1 MQVIPHTVKQIGNM
15 EIKGIIF
22 DYGGT
27 LDTGGDH
34 WSEVIWCAYGKAG
47 VAVNKAEFREAYVYA
62 ERELAR
68 TRHILPEHDF
78 GDLLLIKMRL
88 ELQWLS
94 GQGLFAPAQVE
105 AKAGEIAGICY
116 HSARTKVEEAVPV
129 LKELSEKYPLVLV
142 SNFYGNVETVLAD
155 FGLLKYFRKIV
166 ESAVVG
172 VRKPDPKIFSLGVE
186 ALGFRPEEVLV
197 VGDSLKKDIIPAE
210 SIGCRVAWIKGK
222 GWTPEEDA
230 QTHPSII
237 PSLAALL

>member
-1 MQVIPHTVKQIGNM
+1 M
-15 EIKGIIF
+15 
-22 DYGGT
+22 
-27 LDTGGDH
+27 
-34 WSEVIWCAYGKAG
+34 
-47 VAVNKAEFREAYVYA
+47 R
-62 ERELAR
+62 
-68 TRHILPEHDF
+68 
-78 GDLLLIKMRL
+78 IKMRI
-88 ELQWLS
+88 EFGWLVE
-94 GQGLFAPAQVE
+94 QGMLSKAQADAVSE
-105 AKAGEIAGICY
+105 PVALRCYESAKASVER
-116 HSARTKVEEAVPV
+116 ARPV
-129 LKELSEKYPLVLV
+129 IESLAEVYPLVLV
-142 SNFYGNVETVLAD
+142 SNFYGNVEAVLAD